1 MQLTAKNP
9 VIIPEG
15 VFVIGTYDEKGV
27 PNAMTAAWGVQ
38 SDYGQISFYL
48 AKHKTTENIKKTGA
62 FTVAMGTKDTAVLS
76 DYFGLETGSRVN
88 KIEKTGC
95 HFHPSELV
103 NAPVIEEFPL
113 TLECECVS
121 FDEETGVLSG
131 KIVGQEADESILT
144 EGAVDLGK
152 MEPIIFDIAS
162 KSYRVIGPVV
172 GQAFHDGL
180 KYKD

>member
-1 MQLTAKNP
+1 MQLSAKNP

-15 VFVIGTYDEKGV
+15 VFILGTYDENGV

-38 SDYGQISFYL
+38 SDFGQITFYL

-62 FTVAMGTKDTAVLS
+62 FTVAMATKGTAVLS
-76 DYFGLETGSRVN
+76 DYFGLETGSKVN
-88 KIEKTGC
+88 KIEKAGC
-95 HFHPSELV
+95 HVHQSAHV
-103 NAPVIEEFPL
+103 NAPIIEEYPL
-113 TLECECVS
+113 TLECECLS
-121 FDEETGVLSG
+121 FDDETGILCG

-144 EGAVDLGK
+144 QGQVDLDK

-162 KSYRVIGPVV
+162 KSYRVIGPIV

-180 KYKD
+180 KYKK